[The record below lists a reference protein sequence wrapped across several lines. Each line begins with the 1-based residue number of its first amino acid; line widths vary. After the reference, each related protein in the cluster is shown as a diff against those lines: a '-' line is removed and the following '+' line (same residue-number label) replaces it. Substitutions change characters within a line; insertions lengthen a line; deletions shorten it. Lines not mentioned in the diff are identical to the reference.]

1 MPFGIFLTGTG
12 EIDQGTEKETGG
24 AVQTRGE
31 IAVGDI
37 MLVEGGDSMHNNSFY
52 YPIPEGGK
60 VLGGDITIGPMPYAE
75 GTNKYPS
82 EVIFNI
88 GKASPEYQYYNLME
102 IQGFDNGYWGY
113 QDSLFDGSTDVEFD
127 LSITP
132 EGHFTF
138 VLPKNITVTSAKLNV
153 TGLQRSEEYMG
164 WVAQGSTIGED
175 FGHVVKGMG
184 DMDSLFMGD
193 EILVGSPTFTSG
205 SSSNIGKIVQ
215 FYHGAEGRIYF
226 RDYIVGSGTG
236 GHFGTSISERFTLP
250 DGKDYFAV
258 GARRNGSSTEGTVY
272 LYPITTLVQPSPTL
286 TITGEYQLQDFGTW
300 IEVGDVTGDGDIELV
315 IGAPSNNSGE
325 GAVYIYDLDH
335 DGSRF
340 TSTLNFSLNAPSGET
355 SFGRFMSTG
364 DINGDTYGDLAIAGD
379 DKVYIYHGGPAADTT
394 IDMTLDPK
402 LLEKVNTFTSLE
414 FLGNVLS
421 TAGETLAVGCPYVG
435 SGTSGGVVLLYDG
448 GPSYDSTEDKIISST
463 LLNLQN
469 FGLAVDKGDDMNGD
483 GYSEFAVSAGGYLT
497 TAGGAGIFSRNNL
510 GNIVLIQPFDGQA
523 AGNLYGYSLDLGPDI
538 MNDGYDDLF
547 IGSPKYSNSGL
558 VQIMDWYD
566 ITTLP
571 DNTPTISVG
580 DTAAWTYSGNKLTS
594 TVTTDDLSQEFNQQL
609 EMKDVWWRDGY
620 NDYVRISLKITCPTS
635 DPTSGSTIF
644 NLSSFEIEY
653 EYPVLIEDIQVPMN
667 SYISTYEP
675 EEDGTFHVP
684 FKFTSS
690 TPGGL
695 KVYDLPLSLDL
706 PPVIESDPQEV
717 FLMDEDTVSGIIPD
731 LWAVF
736 DDDFTP
742 DEELK
747 FLINRKDDN
756 GSIVQVLLVDNRS
769 IVVDSLDGRDNDN
782 WTGEVKFTIS
792 CIDGIG
798 ARVRTDEIT
807 VHIQP
812 VNDAPGIRTGA
823 FPNTV
828 VVQGKS
834 WEFRNC
840 GYDSEGDPITYD
852 IEGPANMTIDINGT
866 IRWIATNDYV
876 GMNTYTIILS
886 DGMDERRVDYPLE
899 VINENDK
906 PEWVEIPP
914 LYNNIYFGDTF
925 TFQVIARDVD
935 LDDRLTYKL
944 VEGSFPTG
952 AMIDH
957 DDGTISWT
965 PGILFDEP
973 QRFKIK
979 VEDLDGASIK
989 YEFYVNVSLRL
1000 SPPSFISHPFTNL
1013 KDMKPWEYPIE
1024 VNDPNGEYDIELYTA
1039 PDGMIYNSFSQKL
1052 IWTPYFD
1059 QVGQFDVTINLT
1071 SFHYLI
1077 QQNFTLTVDRSQRS
1091 WNLLITGPIDQSKVT
1106 DIVNIIGT
1114 VNVTPSEV
1122 LWLEV
1127 KVGKGEWMQVTPEG
1141 ESFSYSVDTGKY
1153 DDGDLEIRIRAW
1165 DGYMYS
1171 DEEMITMKVANHEG
1185 DTSLI
1190 LVVIMVVGAVL
1201 FISLI
1206 GLIGF
1211 LVVKR
1216 QIEKDKEEEKKV
1228 KLEEIQRSKE
1238 EMDSFLNEQSTLT
1251 DDAYQKLVQ
1260 EEEEVIDFDQVMD
1273 DLAHKAEVSR
1283 DEVTTTLMGSSD
1295 KLAYLPGQEEG
1306 MAVDAPED
1314 PVTAPE
1320 QEPPE
1325 AGDQIDQENGSTE
1338 IP

>member
-12 EIDQGTEKETGG
+12 EFDQSVEIETRGTLE
-24 AVQTRGE
+24 TRGE
-31 IAVGDI
+31 ITVGDI
-37 MLVEGGDSMHNNSFY
+37 MLVEGGDSKHNNSFY
-52 YPIPEGGK
+52 YPIPEGGM
-60 VLGGDITIGPMPYAE
+60 VLEGDITIGPAPYE
-75 GTNKYPS
+75 PGTNKYPS
-82 EVIFNI
+82 EVIFKI
-88 GKASPEYQYYNLME
+88 GKASTEYQYYNLMDIE
-102 IQGFDNGYWGY
+102 GFDNGFWGY
-113 QDSLFDGSTDVEFD
+113 QDSIINGAGSIDFDF
-127 LSITP
+127 SITP
-132 EGHFTF
+132 EGRFTF

-153 TGLQRSEEYMG
+153 TGFQRSEEYMG
-164 WVAQGSTIGED
+164 WVTPGDTIGED

-184 DMDSLFMGD
+184 DMDPLFMGD
-193 EILVGSPTFTSG
+193 EILVGSPKYSLV

-215 FYHGAEGRIYF
+215 MYNGNDGMVYQM
-226 RDYIVGSGTG
+226 DYITGSKAG
-236 GHFGTSISERFTLP
+236 GEFGTSISDRFRLP
-250 DGKDYFAV
+250 DGRDYFAV
-258 GARRNGSSTEGTVY
+258 GARRDGSSTEGMVY
-272 LYPITTLVQPSPTL
+272 LYPITALVQPLPTL
-286 TITGEYQLQDFGTW
+286 MITGEYSLQDFGMW

-325 GAVYIYDLDH
+325 GAVYFYDLDY
-335 DGSRF
+335 DGSKI

-364 DINGDTYGDLAIAGD
+364 DMDGDTYGDIAIAGD
-379 DKVYIYHGGPAADTT
+379 EKVYIYHGGPTADTT
-394 IDMTLDPK
+394 ADMTLEPK
-402 LLEKVNTFTSLE
+402 LLESVNVFTSLE
-414 FLGNVLS
+414 FLGNVLGL
-421 TAGETLAVGCPYVG
+421 TGDTLAVGCPYVG
-435 SGTSGGVVLLYDG
+435 GTSGGLVLLYDG
-448 GPSYDSTEDKIISST
+448 GPSYDSAEDKIVSST

-483 GYSEFAVSAGGYLT
+483 GYNEFAVSAGGYLT

-510 GNIVLIQPFDGQA
+510 GNIVLIQPFNGQA
-523 AGNLYGYSLDLGPDI
+523 AGNIYGHSLDLGPDI
-538 MNDGYDDLF
+538 MNDGYEDLF

-566 ITTLP
+566 ITNLP
-571 DNTPTISVG
+571 DNKPTISVG
-580 DTAAWTYSGNKLTS
+580 DTAAWTYGENKMSG

-609 EMKDVWWRDGY
+609 ALENVWWRDGY
-620 NDYVRISLKITCPTS
+620 NDYVRVSLKITCPTS
-635 DPTSGSTIF
+635 DPTGGSTIF

-653 EYPVLIEDIQVPMN
+653 EYPITIENIQEPMN
-667 SYISTYEP
+667 SYLSTQTNP
-675 EEDGTFHVP
+675 EDGTFHIP

-695 KVYDLPLSLDL
+695 KVYDLTLSLDL
-706 PPVIESDPQEV
+706 PPVIETDLQEV
-717 FLMDEDTVSGIIPD
+717 FFMDEDTIFYDLLD
-731 LWAVF
+731 LWDVF
-736 DDDFTP
+736 NDDYTP

-747 FLINRKDDN
+747 FFINRKDDN
-756 GSIVQVLLVDNRS
+756 GSIVSVLLVDNRS
-769 IVVDSLDGRDNDN
+769 IVVDSLNGRDNDN

-807 VHIQP
+807 VHIQA
-812 VNDAPGIRTGA
+812 VNDAPGIRIGA

-828 VVQGKS
+828 VMQGKS

-852 IEGPANMTIDINGT
+852 IEGPANMTIDISGT
-866 IRWIATNDYV
+866 IKWIATNDYV

-886 DGMDERRVDYPLE
+886 DGMDERRVIYPLE

-906 PEWVEIPP
+906 PYFIEVPP

-925 TFQVIARDVD
+925 TFQVIAMDVD
-935 LDDRLTYKL
+935 PGDRLTYKL
-944 VEGSFPTG
+944 VERSFPTG

-973 QRFKIK
+973 QLFKIK
-979 VEDLDGASIK
+979 VEDLDGASAR

-1000 SPPSFISHPFTNL
+1000 NPPSFISHPYTNL

-1024 VNDPNGEYDIELYTA
+1024 VNDPNGEYDIKLYTA
-1039 PDGMIYNSFSQKL
+1039 PDGMVYNSFSQKL
-1052 IWTPYFD
+1052 IWTPDFD

-1127 KVGKGEWMQVTPEG
+1127 KVDEGEWMQVTPEG
-1141 ESFSYSVDTGKY
+1141 ESFSYSIDTGKY
-1153 DDGDLEIRIRAW
+1153 DDGNLEIRVRAW

-1171 DEEMITMKVANHEG
+1171 DEEMITLKVANHEG
-1185 DTSLI
+1185 ETSPI

-1201 FISLI
+1201 LISLI

-1211 LVVKR
+1211 LVVRR
-1216 QIEKDKEEEKKV
+1216 QIEKDREEEKKV
-1228 KLEEIQRSKE
+1228 KLEEIQKSKD

-1283 DEVTTTLMGSSD
+1283 DEVTTPLMEQSF
-1295 KLAYLPGQEEG
+1295 KLAYLPGQERE
-1306 MAVDAPED
+1306 MDDDIPEVPA
-1314 PVTAPE
+1314 PVTE
-1320 QEPPE
+1320 QVPPE
-1325 AGDQIDQENGSTE
+1325 MGGRIDQENGSTE
-1338 IP
+1338 TP